1 MFQPTLPYLVS
12 AKEKGVSEDVCVTR
26 GGFKNVGIQVK
37 QRLQPLVSLPMYLNG
52 VDVEAR
58 ARRGGDE
65 ERGTRLSTNPFS
77 AAQAALTGSAGRGGA
92 GRINY
97 MYISPAHRTP
107 GRPAPARPR
116 ARAAESRNTKLPGS
130 RVRFTASRRD
140 RRRATQAR
148 HTARV

>member
-1 MFQPTLPYLVS
+1 MVAATKEAAEVATDARAAAEAMYIPVTPLMFQPTLPYLVS

-65 ERGTRLSTNPFS
+65 ERW
-77 AAQAALTGSAGRGGA
+77 
-92 GRINY
+92 
-97 MYISPAHRTP
+97 
-107 GRPAPARPR
+107 
-116 ARAAESRNTKLPGS
+116 
-130 RVRFTASRRD
+130 
-140 RRRATQAR
+140 
-148 HTARV
+148 